1 MGFATN
7 KHEKAQNNFLFS
19 FFRVLSCLFVARIFM
34 ERKKIGIALSGGAA
48 RGFAHLGVLK
58 VLAEH
63 NIPIDYIAGTSA
75 GSIVGAGVACGL
87 SIEEQIAIGKKMSW
101 FRMTG
106 FSYSAK
112 GILSN
117 ASMGDFLIKNF
128 PYKKIEDLPIP
139 FAAVAC
145 DLETGKEVVFKEKG
159 DLATAIRASCAI
171 PGVFA
176 PVESDGKL
184 LIDGGVVALV
194 PTKAV
199 KNLGADIVIAVD
211 VNACGASYWGTPS
224 TFLGVFFQSAMML
237 LRTAGKSQHYHAD
250 AVIIPDI
257 AHLRPDEIGKMSEF
271 IEAGEKA
278 ALAKID
284 EIKKLIETANN
295 PHQNS
300 EQ

>member
-1 MGFATN
+1 
-7 KHEKAQNNFLFS
+7 
-19 FFRVLSCLFVARIFM
+19 M
-34 ERKKIGIALSGGAA
+34 ERKKIGLALSGGAA

-58 VLAEH
+58 VLAE
-63 NIPIDYIAGTSA
+63 NKIPIDCVAGTSA
-75 GSIVGAGVACGL
+75 GSIVAAGIACGL
-87 SIEEQIAIGKKMSW
+87 SVEEQIAIGKKMSW

-117 ASMGDFLIKNF
+117 ASMGDFLLKHF
-128 PYKKIEDLPIP
+128 PCKKIEELKMP

-145 DLETGKEVVFKEKG
+145 DLETGEEFVFRDTG

-176 PVESDGKL
+176 PVESDGRL
-184 LIDGGVVALV
+184 LIDGGVVSLV
-194 PTKAV
+194 PTRAV
-199 KNLGADIVIAVD
+199 RKLGADIVIAVD

-237 LRTAGKSQHYHAD
+237 LRTAGRAQHYRAD

-257 AHLRPDEIGKMSEF
+257 AHLRPDEIGKMDEF

-278 ALAKID
+278 AREKLD
-284 EIKKLIETANN
+284 DIKKLIEAA
-295 PHQNS
+295 
-300 EQ
+300 EI